1 MRMRYTASNIS
12 SLKGRT
18 VFFDANSLIYIYWP
32 TSPDAEEA
40 TDYGSIMA
48 SLMKNN
54 VTLVINEIVLSEVI
68 NRVLRFEFYKS
79 DFPKEQFKEFRDS
92 EEGKAVQNDIYE
104 IIRNRILTRFK
115 ITSESFSKE
124 ELYSLLIVTK
134 LDYNDKLIE
143 LCCKKNNMILLTHD
157 SDFSSS
163 DIDIL
168 SANRKLKLR

>member
-1 MRMRYTASNIS
+1 MRMRYTASNIP
-12 SLKGRT
+12 SLKERS

-32 TSPDAEEA
+32 TSPDTEEA

-48 SLMKNN
+48 SLIKNN
-54 VTLVINEIVLSEVI
+54 ATLVVNEIVLSEVI
-68 NRVLRFEFYKS
+68 NRVLRFEFFKS
-79 DFPKEQFKEFRDS
+79 DFPEEHFKEFRDS
-92 EEGKAVQNDIYE
+92 EEGKSVQNDIYE

-124 ELYSLLIVTK
+124 ELNSLLIVTK

-163 DIDIL
+163 DVDIL
-168 SANRKLKLR
+168 SANSKLKLR